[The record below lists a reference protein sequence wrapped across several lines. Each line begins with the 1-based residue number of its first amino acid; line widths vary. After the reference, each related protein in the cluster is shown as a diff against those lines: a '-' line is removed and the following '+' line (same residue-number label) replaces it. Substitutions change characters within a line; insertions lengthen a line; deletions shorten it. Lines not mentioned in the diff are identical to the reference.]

1 MVTSAL
7 DFKFLLLE
15 NYKKLKISEQELA
28 TILMI
33 DHLSNQGNYFI
44 TADILSLKM
53 SLHVKEIDTIL
64 ASLLTRGFIEFT
76 SRGKKTITS
85 LEPLRNILY
94 REFHVSLEFEE
105 ENRHDEKI
113 KTELKNIYGQFEDLL
128 GRTLSP
134 VEISKIRDWVSYGYD
149 DKTIIDA
156 LKEVLSKGKKTL
168 RSVDKVLLSWSARN
182 DIEAEGRTAID
193 ERWDKNLE
201 ETIRI
206 AKTPW
211 VKK

>member
-33 DHLSNQGNYFI
+33 DHLSNQGNYLI
-44 TADILSLKM
+44 TADLLSLKM
-53 SLHVKEIDTIL
+53 SLKTKEIDTIL
-64 ASLLTRGFIEFT
+64 ADLFTRGFIEFT
-76 SRGKKTITS
+76 SKGKKTMTS
-85 LEPLRNILY
+85 LDPLKTILY
-94 REFHVSLEFEE
+94 REFHVTLEFEE
-105 ENRHDEKI
+105 VNNHDEKM
-113 KTELKNIYGQFEDLL
+113 KGELKNIYAQFEELL
-128 GRTLSP
+128 ARSLSP
-134 VEISKIRDWVSYGYD
+134 VEIAKIREWISIGYD
-149 DKTIIDA
+149 DNTIIDA
-156 LKEVLSKGKKTL
+156 LKEALSKGKRTIK
-168 RSVDKVLLSWSARN
+168 SVDKILLSWSARN
-182 DIEAEGRTAID
+182 DVETEGRTAID